1 MKDIVKIL
9 NALSLEGFKAA
20 KEYAATKQA
29 RTCVQETEDG
39 LFFTTPFT
47 AYFCWN
53 TNDYNFFGVTSPYT
67 ITKFPHNLVNC
78 PYRLHYIESVIKGK
92 NTFIKLAFNDDA
104 EKLVYINNKIIPKAL
119 KSVITDKY
127 TEFFA
132 AKMESTS
139 LILIYSDPYVL
150 AYVMPT
156 KMKED
161 NTK

>member
-9 NALSLEGFKAA
+9 DDLSLEGFKAA
-20 KEYAATKQA
+20 KKYAATKQA
-29 RTCVQETEDG
+29 RTYVQETEDG
-39 LFFTTPFT
+39 LFFTTAFT

-53 TNDYNFFGVTSPYT
+53 TNDYNFYGASSPYK
-67 ITKFPHNLVNC
+67 ITPFPHNLNNC
-78 PYRLHYIESVIKGK
+78 PYELRYIESVIKGK
-92 NTFIKLAFNDDA
+92 DTYIKLAFNEDA
-104 EKLVYINNKIIPKAL
+104 EKLVYINNKVIPKAL

-127 TEFFA
+127 THFYA
-132 AKMESTS
+132 AKKESIS
-139 LILIYSDPYVL
+139 LILIYQEPYVL